1 MLGIFKTVVPDA
13 PLAFATNAAAGGA
26 AMVVTAVTNPFLGHD
41 LPVWR
46 PSSSACKRK
55 GERSM
60 KNYQMELCGVQ
71 RTLPFIPISDD
82 MAFASFVVLGDTE
95 LVSACAPVLA
105 EKIGPVDAVVT
116 AEAKGIALAYEIS
129 RLLGLKE
136 FIVARKSQKSYM
148 RDVVSASVH
157 SITTAGEQHLYLDG
171 VDADKIRGKH
181 VCLLDD
187 VISTGESL
195 HALEALVKNA
205 GAQVVKQAALLAE
218 GDAAD
223 RGDILFLQKLPLFK
237 KTAEGEYEPV

>member
-1 MLGIFKTVVPDA
+1 
-13 PLAFATNAAAGGA
+13 
-26 AMVVTAVTNPFLGHD
+26 
-41 LPVWR
+41 
-46 PSSSACKRK
+46 
-55 GERSM
+55 
-60 KNYQMELCGVQ
+60 
-71 RTLPFIPISDD
+71 
-82 MAFASFVVLGDTE
+82 
-95 LVSACAPVLA
+95 
-105 EKIGPVDAVVT
+105 
-116 AEAKGIALAYEIS
+116 
-129 RLLGLKE
+129 
-136 FIVARKSQKSYM
+136 M

>member
-1 MLGIFKTVVPDA
+1 
-13 PLAFATNAAAGGA
+13 
-26 AMVVTAVTNPFLGHD
+26 
-41 LPVWR
+41 
-46 PSSSACKRK
+46 
-55 GERSM
+55 M

-223 RGDILFLQKLPLFK
+223 RGDKIGR
-237 KTAEGEYEPV
+237 AHV

>member
-1 MLGIFKTVVPDA
+1 
-13 PLAFATNAAAGGA
+13 
-26 AMVVTAVTNPFLGHD
+26 
-41 LPVWR
+41 
-46 PSSSACKRK
+46 
-55 GERSM
+55 M

-237 KTAEGEYEPV
+237 TRAEGEYEPV